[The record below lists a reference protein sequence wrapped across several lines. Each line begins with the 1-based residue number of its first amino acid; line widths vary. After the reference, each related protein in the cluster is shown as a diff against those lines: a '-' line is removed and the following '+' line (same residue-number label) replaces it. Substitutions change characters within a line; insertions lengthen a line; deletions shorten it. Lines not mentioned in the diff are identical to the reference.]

1 MLTRFINVFQ
11 ISQWSGFRVSHTLP
25 WFDPLSEL
33 TSTAWFCEYE
43 RTKIPPVGFC
53 WMTHQSGRR
62 VWYWVQK
69 QNNMPSQ
76 QLLDLLW
83 LSDRERT
90 ICRVNNC
97 TACLESR
104 AGSADLFHAAALL
117 TLYGSDITGK
127 TQKMANA
134 QWLWGIVTVFYQRK
148 RLQLQQ
154 QNEHSG
160 VPSGVGLCVH
170 FVPCSRRGL
179 PRTQVILNVS
189 QTKRLDHACDNSKW
203 SPLLGNIW

>member
-11 ISQWSGFRVSHTLP
+11 ISHTLP
-25 WFDPLSEL
+25 WFDPLSES

-43 RTKIPPVGFC
+43 WTKIPPVGFC

-104 AGSADLFHAAALL
+104 AGSADLFHAAALTISVWHNQQK
-117 TLYGSDITGK
+117 TLKVFPDNMWVWHNQLNPESGKGS
-127 TQKMANA
+127 
-134 QWLWGIVTVFYQRK
+134 VTVKNSDFFAKKKAPTPSTKWTQWGVFGCWPLRSF
-148 RLQLQQ
+148 RAVFLQTTT
-154 QNEHSG
+154 QNPGHFE
-160 VPSGVGLCVH
+160 CV
-170 FVPCSRRGL
+170 
-179 PRTQVILNVS
+179 TNN
-189 QTKRLDHACDNSKW
+189 KNW
-203 SPLLGNIW
+203 SCMW

>member
-43 RTKIPPVGFC
+43 WTKIPPVGFC

-97 TACLESR
+97 TTCLESR
-104 AGSADLFHAAALL
+104 AGSADLFHAAALIISVWHNQHNPESGK
-117 TLYGSDITGK
+117 GS
-127 TQKMANA
+127 
-134 QWLWGIVTVFYQRK
+134 VTVKNSDFFCKEKGSNSNNKMNTVVCLRVLVFAFISCRVLAEDYP
-148 RLQLQQ
+148 
-154 QNEHSG
+154 E
-160 VPSGVGLCVH
+160 
-170 FVPCSRRGL
+170 
-179 PRTQVILNVS
+179 PRSFWMCHKQ
-189 QTKRLDHACDNSKW
+189 
-203 SPLLGNIW
+203 